1 MITVDHIP
9 MPMRDG
15 AVLAADVVTPGFRPT
30 PTLLVRTPYGRA
42 GSRMTSDPVGLA
54 DRGWS
59 VVVSDV
65 RGRGD
70 STGAFDPFHQETN
83 DGVDTIDWIRRQPW
97 CDGRVAMVGG
107 SYRGAVQW
115 SAAAGAHPALGAIAP
130 LMTTA
135 RFGEGWS
142 SENGI
147 ALAGF
152 LRAWALRFAMSA
164 PGADI
169 EVVERARELGD
180 RLLAAPATPAID
192 REIGELFPVF
202 ERWMRLD
209 DQAYFGPLDLLAG
222 GRIRTPARQTGGW
235 YDMFCEG
242 GLEAFATLSSS
253 LDPAQ
258 SPQRMLVGPWSH
270 IGAASAVV
278 GDRYF
283 GPGADPERLRLVERE
298 IEWLG
303 AALTPGRRS
312 ELGHRLSVYVLGRG
326 DWIDLPTW
334 PPPDAVVERWQLGAD
349 GTILPPGETSTGPG
363 ERVVEHDP
371 DRPLPTH
378 GGRGFG
384 YWPRSGPL
392 VGPLEA
398 AADDTDPRLI
408 RYVSAPVE
416 QTVTVVGR
424 IAVELELAP
433 VATDCHAIVR
443 VECLAAN
450 GSTMLIVEQGT
461 QLTAGAAATEVRL
474 AAGSTA
480 WHIGPGER
488 IAVSVSMSS
497 WPRLAVASTAGSL
510 VVRHGDPNRCAI
522 LLPTM
527 EVGR

>member
-1 MITVDHIP
+1 MITVDHSPI
-9 MPMRDG
+9 PMRDG
-15 AVLAADVVTPGFRPT
+15 VVVTADVAAPSDGPT
-30 PTLLVRTPYGRA
+30 PTLLFRTPYGRA
-42 GSRMTSDPVGLA
+42 GSRMTCDLVGLVEQ
-54 DRGWS
+54 GWS

-65 RGRGD
+65 RGRGG
-70 STGAFDPFHQETN
+70 SGGRFDPFHQETN
-83 DGVDTIDWIRRQPW
+83 DGVDTIDWIAEQPW
-97 CDGRVAMVGG
+97 CDGRVAMAGG

-115 SAAAGAHPALGAIAP
+115 SAAAAGHPALGAIAP

-152 LRAWALRFAMSA
+152 LRVWALRFAMSA
-164 PGADI
+164 PDVDAA
-169 EVVERARELGD
+169 VVERARELVD
-180 RLLAAPATPAID
+180 RLLAAPSTHDID
-192 REIGELFPVF
+192 REIGELFPTF
-202 ERWMRLD
+202 ERWMRPD
-209 DQAYFGPLDLLAG
+209 DEAYFGPLDLLAG
-222 GRIRTPARQTGGW
+222 GRIRTAARQTGGW

-242 GLEAFATLSSS
+242 GLKAFATLSSS

-278 GDRYF
+278 GDRHF

-303 AALTPGRRS
+303 AALSPGRRS

-326 DWIDLPTW
+326 DWIDLPAW
-334 PPPDAVVERWQLGAD
+334 PPREAVLERWQLGAD
-349 GTILPPGETSTGPG
+349 GVVLAPGESPAEPG
-363 ERVVEHDP
+363 ECVVEHDP
-371 DRPLPTH
+371 NRPLPTH

-384 YWPRSGPL
+384 FWPRSGPL
-392 VGPLEA
+392 VGSPGRDAE
-398 AADDTDPRLI
+398 TDPRLI

-416 QTVTVVGR
+416 RSVTVIGR
-424 IAVELELAP
+424 IVVELQLAP
-433 VATDCHAIVR
+433 VVTDCHAIVR
-443 VECLAAN
+443 VEGLAAD
-450 GSTMLIVEQGT
+450 GSSMLIVEQGT
-461 QLTAGAAATEVRL
+461 QLKAGARATDVRL
-474 AAGSTA
+474 DAGSTA
-480 WHIGPGER
+480 WYIRPGER

-497 WPRLAVASTAGSL
+497 WPRLAVAPKPGSL

-522 LLPTM
+522 LLPTT

>member
-1 MITVDHIP
+1 MITVDHPLI
-9 MPMRDG
+9 PMRDG
-15 AVLAADVVTPGFRPT
+15 ATVAADVVMPSEGPT

-54 DRGWS
+54 VRGWS

-65 RGRGD
+65 RGRGG
-70 STGAFDPFHQETN
+70 SSGEFDPFHQETS
-83 DGVDTIDWIRRQPW
+83 DGTDTVDWIAKQPW
-97 CDGRVAMVGG
+97 CDGRVAMAGG

-115 SAAAGAHPALGAIAP
+115 SAAAGGHRALRAIAP

-135 RFGEGWS
+135 RFGPGWS

-164 PGADI
+164 PGVDHT
-169 EVVERARELGD
+169 VVERARELGD
-180 RLLAAPATPAID
+180 RLLAAPATPDID

-202 ERWMRLD
+202 ERWMQPD
-209 DQAYFGPLDLLAG
+209 DQAYFGPLDLLAD

-242 GLEAFATLSSS
+242 GLDAFATLSSS
-253 LDPAQ
+253 LDPAR

-298 IEWLG
+298 IDWLG
-303 AALTPGRRS
+303 AALAPGPRS

-334 PPPDAVVERWQLGAD
+334 PPPDAEVERWQLGAD
-349 GTILPPGETSTGPG
+349 GTILVPGETPPTPG

-384 YWPRSGPL
+384 FWPRSGPL
-392 VGPLEA
+392 VGSLEA
-398 AADDTDPRLI
+398 ARDADRRLI

-416 QTVTVVGR
+416 RPVTVVGR
-424 IAVELELAP
+424 IAVDLELAP
-433 VATDCHAIVR
+433 VATDCHAVVR
-443 VECLAAN
+443 VECLAVD

-461 QLTAGAAATEVRL
+461 QLAAGAASAEVQL

-480 WHIGPGER
+480 WHIDVGER

-497 WPRLAVASTAGSL
+497 WPRLAVAPSAGSL

-522 LLPTM
+522 LLPTL
-527 EVGR
+527 EAGR